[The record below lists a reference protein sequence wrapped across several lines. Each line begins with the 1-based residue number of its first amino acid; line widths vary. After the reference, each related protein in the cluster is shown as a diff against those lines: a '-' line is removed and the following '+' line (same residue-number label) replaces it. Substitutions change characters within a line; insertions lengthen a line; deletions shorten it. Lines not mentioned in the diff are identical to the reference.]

1 VSEVQFI
8 FMLCSVVLPKG
19 KKTKP
24 NPKQPKAETSER
36 ASPNNTQNKQ
46 KLSRNGE
53 FVGGCMDR
61 GDFISRVLQP

>member
-1 VSEVQFI
+1 
-8 FMLCSVVLPKG
+8 MLCSVVLPKG

-46 KLSRNGE
+46 KLSRNLTQTNTHITGE
-53 FVGGCMDR
+53 DLVKGK
-61 GDFISRVLQP
+61 